1 MSNIIGIDLGTTFSA
16 IAKLDDHGQPAVISV
31 DGERIMASCVWVQSA
46 GKVTC
51 GKEAYNELAVD
62 AQSVIRRFKRDM
74 GSDKVYHTPSGGE
87 ITPISA
93 SALILKKLAQEAA
106 KTEGPV
112 RDVVIT
118 VPANFA
124 ERQRKATLA
133 AGEQAGLNVLNI
145 INEPTAAIL
154 AYATKHTV
162 KGTVMVYDLGGG
174 TFDVTIARVDGTDI
188 ECLTSEGDSDL
199 GGIDFDQKLAEIID
213 NKYKDTFGKSIKESL
228 GLKNERDERTSAEW
242 QSLIVLAED
251 IKRGLSKTE
260 CKRFIYNA
268 GPDGS
273 LRGEVTRSEFDQAI
287 SSLVARA
294 EMRVETALD
303 NVGMKPEEI
312 DVILFVG
319 GSTRVPLVR
328 ESVKRIMGKEGSQE
342 VNPDEA
348 VALGAAI
355 YAGLRS
361 SPDKLKPM
369 QREALKGVKVGD
381 VANHFFGTIALGI
394 DEHRD
399 ILEDSVTIILKK
411 DAPIPCSN
419 TVRFFTAAEDQRFI
433 NFKLTQS
440 AAEESDPEFVNIVFE
455 DRLGPLPPN
464 RPAQQ
469 PLDITY
475 RYDEDQVMWIK
486 LLDTNSGVV
495 FERTYRVNQTAG
507 APISIPDFR
516 ID

>member
-1 MSNIIGIDLGTTFSA
+1 MSNIIGIDLGTTFSV
-16 IAKLDDHGQPAVISV
+16 IAKLDDHGQPFVIPV
-31 DGERIMASCVWVQSA
+31 DDERIMASCVWVKSP
-46 GKVTC
+46 KDFTC
-51 GKEAYNELAVD
+51 GKEAYNELGVETE
-62 AQSVIRRFKRDM
+62 SVIRRFKRDM
-74 GSDKVYHTPSGGE
+74 GSDKIYHTPNGGE
-87 ITPISA
+87 HTPISA
-93 SALILKKLAQEAA
+93 SALILSKLVQAA
-106 KTEGPV
+106 SITEGSI

-124 ERQRKATLA
+124 ERQRKATME
-133 AGEQAGLNVLNI
+133 AGAQAGLNVLNI

-154 AYATKHTV
+154 AYATKHAV
-162 KGTVMVYDLGGG
+162 NGTVMVYDLGGG

-213 NKYKDTFGKSIKESL
+213 GKYKEEYGTSLKDSL
-228 GLKNERDERTSAEW
+228 GLKNELDERKSNEW
-242 QSLIVLAED
+242 QSLIKYAEE
-251 IKRGLSKTE
+251 IKRSLSKSLD
-260 CKRFIYNA
+260 KRFNYND
-268 GPDGS
+268 GPEGK
-273 LRGEVTRSEFDQAI
+273 LGGVVTRKEFEQAI

-303 NVGMKPEEI
+303 NLNMKPADI
-312 DVILFVG
+312 DVVLLVG
-319 GSTRVPLVR
+319 GSTRVPLIR

-361 SPDKLKPM
+361 APEKLKPM

-419 TVRFFTAAEDQRFI
+419 TVRFFTASEGQRFI
-433 NFKLTQS
+433 NFRLTQS

-455 DRLGPLPPN
+455 NRMGPLPPN

-469 PLDITY
+469 PIDITY

-486 LLDTNSGVV
+486 LLDVTSGVV
-495 FERTYRVNQTAG
+495 IEETYRVNDTAS
-507 APISIPDFR
+507 ASISIPDFR